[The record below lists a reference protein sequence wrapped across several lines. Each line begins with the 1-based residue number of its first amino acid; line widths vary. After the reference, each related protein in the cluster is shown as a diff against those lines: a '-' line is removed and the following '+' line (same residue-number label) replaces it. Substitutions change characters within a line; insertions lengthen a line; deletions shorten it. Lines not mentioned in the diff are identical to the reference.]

1 MKRATSSD
9 NLPNR
14 ELWPV
19 VYLRGNQGDKA
30 GKGGVPLI
38 KRYGMAFL
46 KVQMGR
52 QLMMVASALESW
64 LICHSTAVDAI
75 LMNGTRRGSSSNKK
89 KKMCNITGS
98 IGQLVF
104 VPCCLAKR
112 IFNAHHHHKTQ
123 ARLG

>member
-1 MKRATSSD
+1 MKKGKNVQEEMKRATSSD

-38 KRYGMAFL
+38 KGYGMALL

-52 QLMMVASALESW
+52 QLMIVASLCTRILVNLS
-64 LICHSTAVDAI
+64 LHS
-75 LMNGTRRGSSSNKK
+75 R
-89 KKMCNITGS
+89 
-98 IGQLVF
+98 
-104 VPCCLAKR
+104 
-112 IFNAHHHHKTQ
+112 
-123 ARLG
+123 